1 MHAAI
6 LSMKARPGVQLAKVT
21 IEAIM
26 EVEAAGNSSENGTLF
41 NGTEFNF
48 PILSAHDLLT

>member
-1 MHAAI
+1 
-6 LSMKARPGVQLAKVT
+6 MKARPGVQLAKVT

-26 EVEAAGNSSENGTLF
+26 EVEASGNSSENGTLF

-48 PILSAHDLLT
+48 PILSAHDLLTS